1 MFDEFELR
9 VSDVIS
15 DTFWIGF
22 RESYCFNDRT
32 IRNIT
37 YEEDRELEL
46 NFDDEEFLPDLLSS
60 GEKGSPIPPK
70 SLRKS
75 IGGV

>member
-15 DTFWIGF
+15 ETFWIGF
-22 RESYCFNDRT
+22 RESYSFNDRT

-46 NFDDEEFLPDLLSS
+46 NFDDEEFFY
-60 GEKGSPIPPK
+60 ET
-70 SLRKS
+70 R
-75 IGGV
+75 